1 MIVSGDIDKIETL
14 ASEHTASDIVAAIEG
29 DGDVPSPIHRAAQYG
44 HAESIKAMIKASN
57 KTALVNQASIK
68 GVLTTNNATLQKYSQ
83 HTNSTSHLQASQKV
97 PTACVRVQQLLWR
110 GVQ

>member
-68 GVLTTNNATLQKYSQ
+68 
-83 HTNSTSHLQASQKV
+83 
-97 PTACVRVQQLLWR
+97 
-110 GVQ
+110 

>member
-1 MIVSGDIDKIETL
+1 MCCTCVLHVITELIFISMIVSGDIDKIETL

-68 GVLTTNNATLQKYSQ
+68 
-83 HTNSTSHLQASQKV
+83 
-97 PTACVRVQQLLWR
+97 
-110 GVQ
+110 